1 MEENKNENVVEEI
14 TQENPVKEEPKV
26 DDKVEKLKVK
36 EKPKMKKLNQQ
47 NDDIIKVDL
56 SKPPKTEDSTGEE
69 EKTEETEK
77 TEEVENVEE
86 VKEDVE
92 TPIVEEITNEKEEE
106 KPEPVLEDDV
116 MEMKKDLRQAAVEF
130 EEKGTS
136 VPENVQKLIDF
147 INETGGDI
155 SDYVRLNRDYSKL
168 DDVALLRE
176 YYGQTKP
183 HLNSDEIDF
192 MMEDMFHYD
201 EEEDDQTD
209 VKRKKLALKEQV
221 ASAKTHLDGLKS
233 KYYEDIKARSTL
245 SEEQQKAV
253 DFFDRYNVE
262 SEENEKA
269 AQNMQKVF
277 TEETDKVFTK
287 FKGFEYNIGDKRFR
301 YNVSNADEVKQTQSD
316 VNNFVGKFLDESYT
330 MKDAAGYHKALY
342 TAMNADAIANH
353 FYEQGKADAIKDSV
367 AKAKNVNMKP
377 RQAHKEVETG
387 GVKYKVLGDTS
398 SDFKF
403 KIKNRK

>member
-56 SKPPKTEDSTGEE
+56 SKPPKIEDNTSEE

-77 TEEVENVEE
+77 TEEVEKI
-86 VKEDVE
+86 KEDVE
-92 TPIVEEITNEKEEE
+92 TPIVEEVTDEKEE
-106 KPEPVLEDDV
+106 KKIDPVVENDV
-116 MEMKKDLRQAAVEF
+116 IEMKEDLKQAATEL
-130 EEKGTS
+130 EEKGTPI
-136 VPENVQKLIDF
+136 PENVQKLIDF
-147 INETGGDI
+147 MSETGGNI
-155 SDYVRLNRDYSKL
+155 SDYVKLNRDYSKL

-377 RQAHKEVETG
+377 RESHGVVEAG
-387 GVKYKVLGDTS
+387 GIKVRVLGEDS

>member
-56 SKPPKTEDSTGEE
+56 SKPPKIEDNTGEE

-77 TEEVENVEE
+77 TEEVEKI
-86 VKEDVE
+86 KEDVE
-92 TPIVEEITNEKEEE
+92 TPIVEEVTDEKEE
-106 KPEPVLEDDV
+106 KKIDPVVENDV
-116 MEMKKDLRQAAVEF
+116 IEMKEDLKQAATEL
-130 EEKGTS
+130 EEKGTPI
-136 VPENVQKLIDF
+136 PENVQKLIDF
-147 INETGGDI
+147 MSETAGNI
-155 SDYVRLNRDYSKL
+155 SDYVKLNRDYSKL

>member
-56 SKPPKTEDSTGEE
+56 SKPPKIEDNTSEE

-77 TEEVENVEE
+77 TEEVEKI
-86 VKEDVE
+86 KEDVE
-92 TPIVEEITNEKEEE
+92 TPIVEEVTDEKEE
-106 KPEPVLEDDV
+106 KKIDPVVENDV
-116 MEMKKDLRQAAVEF
+116 IEMKEDLKQAATEL
-130 EEKGTS
+130 EEKGTPI
-136 VPENVQKLIDF
+136 PENVQKLIDF
-147 INETGGDI
+147 MSETGGNI
-155 SDYVRLNRDYSKL
+155 SDYVKLNRDYSKL

>member
-56 SKPPKTEDSTGEE
+56 SKPPKIEDNTGEE

-77 TEEVENVEE
+77 TEEVEKI
-86 VKEDVE
+86 KEDVE
-92 TPIVEEITNEKEEE
+92 TPIVEEVTDEKEE
-106 KPEPVLEDDV
+106 KKIDPVVENDV
-116 MEMKKDLRQAAVEF
+116 IEMKEDLKQAATEL
-130 EEKGTS
+130 EEKGTPI
-136 VPENVQKLIDF
+136 PENVQKLIDF
-147 INETGGDI
+147 MSETGGNI
-155 SDYVRLNRDYSKL
+155 SDYVKLNRDYSKL

-353 FYEQGKADAIKDSV
+353 FYEQVKADAIKDSV

>member
-56 SKPPKTEDSTGEE
+56 SKPPKIEDNTGEE

-77 TEEVENVEE
+77 TEEVEKI
-86 VKEDVE
+86 KEDVE
-92 TPIVEEITNEKEEE
+92 TPIVEEVTDEKEE
-106 KPEPVLEDDV
+106 KKIDPVVENDV
-116 MEMKKDLRQAAVEF
+116 IEMKEDLKQAATEL
-130 EEKGTS
+130 EEKGTPI
-136 VPENVQKLIDF
+136 PENVQKLIDF
-147 INETGGDI
+147 MSETGGNI
-155 SDYVRLNRDYSKL
+155 SDYVKLNRDYSKL